1 MPPAQQDF
9 YADPAIYDIL
19 HTPGTAEEVDALLA
33 LCRRFVPRSKRQRA
47 TRTLTLLEPA
57 CGTGRYLRVLAS
69 RGHRAIGFDREG
81 VMVEYAARRL
91 ERFGPLASVFQADF
105 ETFADHLPPASIDV
119 AFTPINS
126 LRHLQTDRAMLAH
139 FGQVARV
146 LRPGGFYAVGL
157 SITAYGVEEPSE
169 DVWEGARGT
178 CRVRQ
183 VVQYLPAPGRHGG
196 GAGGGADAR
205 SERVISHMTIFT
217 PRGVRE
223 IDSTYSLRAYDLA
236 QWRSLVDRSPLRIEA
251 VVDEQGEDL
260 ALAPPG
266 YGVFVLEARAAR
278 GL

>member
-1 MPPAQQDF
+1 MCASTSPYSFVLKMFRVRPFSPFTMTPA
-9 YADPAIYDIL
+9 
-19 HTPGTAEEVDALLA
+19 PGSRTSRPRREAAERAQRGA
-33 LCRRFVPRSKRQRA
+33 RSCRRTSP
-47 TRTLTLLEPA
+47 
-57 CGTGRYLRVLAS
+57 VLS
-69 RGHRAIGFDREG
+69 
-81 VMVEYAARRL
+81 
-91 ERFGPLASVFQADF
+91 PLASVFQADF